1 MEELWVALAYKGE
14 GGVTLLVE
22 TCWGKR
28 RQRNIVK
35 KANIN
40 KSVKW
45 EPFVYTVGI
54 EGADL
59 KSEALFQIFA
69 AFCAAIEQW
78 KAVADDIFY
87 SKLVGNCCHFWRK
100 IEVNQFLFLL

>member
-22 TCWGKR
+22 TCCGKR

-40 KSVKW
+40 KSVK
-45 EPFVYTVGI
+45 
-54 EGADL
+54 
-59 KSEALFQIFA
+59 
-69 AFCAAIEQW
+69 
-78 KAVADDIFY
+78 
-87 SKLVGNCCHFWRK
+87 
-100 IEVNQFLFLL
+100 